1 MSATAAGGPADSPS
15 TATAS
20 WAALG
25 AIGAGAF
32 ALVTTEFLPIGLLP
46 QIARDMAIT
55 EGRAGLVVT
64 MSGLLAALAAP
75 TTIAVAGTFDRRKL
89 LMVLLGMLLLSNVIV
104 ALAPGFPVLLLGRV
118 LLGATIGAFW
128 TVAGPLG
135 PRLRPGPQAGLAT
148 AIILSGVSL
157 GTVAGVPAGALVS
170 ELLGWRLA
178 FGVSAVA
185 AFAVLLAVGYFVPP
199 LPATSAG
206 GLNDLR
212 LALRNPKVRFGLV
225 GTAVSFVGQF
235 AGYTYIAPFLIQ
247 VVRVTPLMVSAVL
260 FAFGV
265 AGVAGNMLG
274 GWAVGKSIRWALVGT
289 LGLLGASVLMLII
302 AGPSPAVAIPLV
314 ALWGL
319 GFGMQPIVT
328 QSWMFDAAPSQLEGV
343 QAVFV
348 SAAQMSIGGGALLG
362 GLVFDHLGLDAAFL
376 LAAATAFATAAMFAS
391 QRTARGRS
399 TPAPLSG
406 TQP

>member
-1 MSATAAGGPADSPS
+1 MSARAAAGPAGPPAP
-15 TATAS
+15 AAAS

-25 AIGAGAF
+25 AIAAGAF

-75 TTIAVAGTFDRRKL
+75 ITIAVARTVDRRRL
-89 LMVLLGMLLLSNVIV
+89 LLALLGMLLLSNVIV
-104 ALAPGFPVLLLGRV
+104 ALAPGFPTLLLGRV

-135 PRLRPGPQAGLAT
+135 ARLRPGPQAGLAT
-148 AIILSGVSL
+148 ALILSGVSL

-178 FGVSAVA
+178 FGISAVA
-185 AFAVLLAVGYFVPP
+185 AFAVLLAVGCLVPP
-199 LPATSAG
+199 LPATGAG
-206 GLNDLR
+206 GLDELK
-212 LALRNPKVRFGLV
+212 LALKNSKVRFGLA
-225 GTAVSFVGQF
+225 GTVVSFAGQF

-247 VVRVTPLMVSAVL
+247 VVRVTPLMVGAVL

-274 GWAVGKSIRWALVGT
+274 GWAVGRGTRWALVGT
-289 LGLLGASVLMLII
+289 LGLLGASVSMLVV
-302 AGPSPAVAIPLV
+302 AGPNPGVAIPLV
-314 ALWGL
+314 ILWGL

-328 QSWMFDAAPSQLEGV
+328 QSWMFDAAPGQLEGV
-343 QAVFV
+343 QAAFV

-376 LAAATAFATAAMFAS
+376 VAAATAFATAAMFGS
-391 QRTARGRS
+391 QKSARER
-399 TPAPLSG
+399 PAPATPNG
-406 TQP
+406 TPP